1 MDDGT
6 YSTPLVR
13 RDSSTLEASTT
24 AYTLCDEESEYMIR

>member
-24 AYTLCDEESEYMIR
+24 AYTLCGGEGKYMIR